1 MPNRAHETTRLGLF
15 TVQAC
20 LPRTSLVRGFADA
33 VRHSLEEVRVAF
45 PRPGIGRCNCSLA
58 GQGFAHRAVIFL
70 RSRIR
75 RCDAL
80 PRAYGKL
87 PQVWGKHHLESC
99 SHW

>member
-45 PRPGIGRCNCSLA
+45 PSSGDWQMRLFIGRARLCPSCGHLPS
-58 GQGFAHRAVIFL
+58 FAD
-70 RSRIR
+70 S
-75 RCDAL
+75 
-80 PRAYGKL
+80 
-87 PQVWGKHHLESC
+87 
-99 SHW
+99 